1 MTMLPERPQDDIIR
15 WIRQQHDSL
24 SPSQR
29 QVARFLLEGG
39 IDVIHFTIVE
49 IADAVG
55 VNSSTVVRAAQAL
68 GFDGF
73 PELQSVLRSQFLNQA
88 KISQR
93 MRIGSQK
100 LMDYLS
106 AESEADAHLFNT
118 VLRDELQTL
127 LDLPQHVPTH
137 IFDRAVDMLDA
148 ARQVYILGLGAS
160 FPLALN
166 FGNVLRYI
174 RPLTTVLTPGIDP
187 IAAQLIALKPD
198 DVIFSLCFARYTR
211 ETLTVM
217 DVGRERGASVITI
230 TDSHVSPAAKRAD
243 LALIVPFRLRLYS
256 NTVAP
261 FALLDALLAALSF
274 RYPEKTRE
282 RLERLEELYREFD
295 LYGSGDEA

>member
-1 MTMLPERPQDDIIR
+1 MTEQSPQDDIIR

-29 QVARFLLEGG
+29 QVAQFLLEGG
-39 IDVIHFTIVE
+39 IDVIHFTITE
-49 IADAVG
+49 IAEAVS
-55 VNSSTVVRAAQAL
+55 VNSSTVVRTAQAL

-88 KISQR
+88 KIAQR
-93 MRIGSQK
+93 MQIGSQK

-106 AESEADAHLFNT
+106 ADKEADAHLFNT

-127 LDLPQHVPTH
+127 LDLPQHVPTRV
-137 IFDRAVDMLDA
+137 FDRAVDMLDA
-148 ARQVYILGLGAS
+148 AKQIYIIGLGSS

-166 FGNVLRYI
+166 FGIVLRYI
-174 RPLTTVLTPGIDP
+174 RPRARVLTPGIDP
-187 IAAQLIALKPD
+187 IAAQLIALNSED
-198 DVIFSLCFARYTR
+198 LIFSLCFARYTR

-217 DVGRERGASVITI
+217 DVGKERGASVLTV
-230 TDSHVSPAAKRAD
+230 TDSHVSPAAIRAD

-256 NTVAP
+256 NTVAL
-261 FALLDALLAALSF
+261 FALLDALLGALSL

-282 RLERLEELYREFD
+282 RLERLEELYQQFH
-295 LYGSGDEA
+295 LYGSDDD